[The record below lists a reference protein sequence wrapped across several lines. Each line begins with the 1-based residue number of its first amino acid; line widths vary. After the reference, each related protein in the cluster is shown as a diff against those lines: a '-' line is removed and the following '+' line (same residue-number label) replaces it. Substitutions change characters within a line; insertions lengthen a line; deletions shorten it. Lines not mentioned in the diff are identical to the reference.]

1 MQRFI
6 KTYFHSIDLSEL
18 YLHGGPIPVDSKLG
32 NRNEI
37 IHKTAKDDL
46 HRRPPE
52 KLLRSLELE
61 GDCLQRDMQIF
72 GEIGFQT
79 TRSTRILQR
88 QNATRS
94 RRNTDISHEFIHAM
108 SAQIERAVQPLEQD
122 IRPPRPDSAMA
133 NIDSDEEE
141 NLYPIQ
147 PISSDSEEEHD
158 REIAEF
164 QESRAAQRN
173 END

>member
-6 KTYFHSIDLSEL
+6 KIYFHSIDLSEL
-18 YLHGGPIPVDSKLG
+18 YLQGGPIPVDSKLG

-61 GDCLQRDMQIF
+61 GDSLQRDMQIF

-94 RRNTDISHEFIHAM
+94 RRNTDISRELIHAM
-108 SAQIERAVQPLEQD
+108 SAQIESPVAVQPVEQD
-122 IRPPRPDSAMA
+122 IRPPRPDSAIA
-133 NIDSDEEE
+133 NIESDEEE

-164 QESRAAQRN
+164 QEPRAAQRN
-173 END
+173 